1 MEKLREND
9 FYHLSQEFKAKVL
22 VLVNKK
28 GFFSFEHLKE
38 GLLTKDKLLY
48 NSLTNSAISNKNYEY
63 ILDVWKGFKINTIKD
78 YEALHL
84 KIIIAIKFFLSHCVF
99 QNIWKKSI
107 NYFEVDSDRYLSTPS
122 IVGMQC

>member
-9 FYHLSQEFKAKVL
+9 FYHLSQEFNAKVL
-22 VLVNKK
+22 VLLNKK

-63 ILDVWKGFKINTIKD
+63 ILDV
-78 YEALHL
+78 
-84 KIIIAIKFFLSHCVF
+84 
-99 QNIWKKSI
+99 
-107 NYFEVDSDRYLSTPS
+107 
-122 IVGMQC
+122 

>member
-1 MEKLREND
+1 MN
-9 FYHLSQEFKAKVL
+9 
-22 VLVNKK
+22 
-28 GFFSFEHLKE
+28 
-38 GLLTKDKLLY
+38 
-48 NSLTNSAISNKNYEY
+48 NSAISDKNYEY
-63 ILDVWKGFKINTIKD
+63 IPDVWKSFKINTIKD

-84 KIIIAIKFFLSHCVF
+84 KIIIVIMFFLSPCVF